1 MNETFNK
8 EVPLNTADK
17 RTPNGV
23 DLEKLTGTVEAV
35 KASPD
40 LARFTFRAHNRWVRG
55 AHSKTTIQ
63 GFYGTGKED
72 TSRKVPF
79 VLEGDEPPVLLGDDA
94 GPNAVEA
101 VLHAL
106 ASCLVVGFVYNAAA
120 RGIGIDSLELD
131 LEGDLDLQGFLG
143 LSKSVRPGYEG
154 IRVTCRVGSKAS
166 DQELQT
172 LWEVAQNISPVLD
185 IVRNPV
191 PVSLKIQKIS

>member
-1 MNETFNK
+1 
-8 EVPLNTADK
+8 
-17 RTPNGV
+17 V

-35 KASPD
+35 KASPP
-40 LARFTFRAHNRWVRG
+40 LARFTFRAHNRWVGG

-72 TSRKVPF
+72 ASRKVPF
-79 VLEGDEPPVLLGDDA
+79 VLEGDEPPVLLGNDA
-94 GPNAVEA
+94 GPNAVEV

-154 IRVTCRVGSKAS
+154 IRVVCRVGSKAS
-166 DQELQT
+166 DQELQK
-172 LWEVAQNISPVLD
+172 LWAEAQNISPVLD

-191 PVSLKIQKIS
+191 PVSLEFQKIS

>member
-1 MNETFNK
+1 MEHTEK
-8 EVPLNTADK
+8 
-17 RTPNGV
+17 TPNGV
-23 DLEKLTGTVEAV
+23 NLEALIGTVTAV
-35 KASPD
+35 KSDPS
-40 LARFTFRAHNRWVRG
+40 LARFRFRAHNRWVAG

-72 TSRKVPF
+72 SSRKNPF
-79 VLEGDEPPVLLGDDA
+79 VLEGDEPPVLLGGDA

-120 RGIGIDSLELD
+120 RGIGIDSMELD

-154 IRVTCRVGSKAS
+154 IRVICRVKSSAT
-166 DQELQT
+166 DAELQD
-172 LWEVAQNISPVLD
+172 LWTTSQEISPVLD

-191 PVSLKIQKIS
+191 PVFSELKKA